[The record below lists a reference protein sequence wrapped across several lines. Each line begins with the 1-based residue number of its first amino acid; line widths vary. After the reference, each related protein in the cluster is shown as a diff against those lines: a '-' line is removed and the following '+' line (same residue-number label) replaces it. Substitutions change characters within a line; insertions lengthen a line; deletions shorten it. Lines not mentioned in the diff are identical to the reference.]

1 MCRLELR
8 QLRRGGSG
16 RKELLP
22 CSLRSFVRSPSPAT
36 LPLFQVMLLNFPSSA
51 YILTVGGLGREK
63 GGRKKRCG
71 VDRKVESPSLFLL
84 LSHIHASPSLPLT
97 KVVEGEGGV
106 FYSVSPFS
114 IPSFLA
120 RPSLRRPRPFS
131 FSGLP
136 SPVTVFPPRLAP
148 TEPGIRCTY
157 MHTDRERRRTE
168 RDSEARNRSETGGG
182 GFLLRLT
189 FSFLPKTNDVFAKKS
204 SSAKKISS
212 PRRIKRPE
220 NQKETIFFV
229 KEIMQR
235 LWWRNESFSS
245 YFFAWKK
252 SRTTVLYNGSL
263 RQLFSFLAEKGNS
276 PCKVGGWKEARGG
289 ETFWFGGRK
298 EKPLRGVPDFD
309 FSSPPSVLSFLPP
322 PPPII
327 PISSYH
333 HHRRRRRRRRP

>member
-8 QLRRGGSG
+8 QLRRGGRG
-16 RKELLP
+16 KKRVTALLA
-22 CSLRSFVRSPSPAT
+22 SFVRSVPLTCHPPT
-36 LPLFQVMLLNFPSSA
+36 LSGHASKFPLLCL
-51 YILTVGGLGREK
+51 LTVGGLGREK

-114 IPSFLA
+114 IPSFLT

-182 GFLLRLT
+182 GGGGFLLRLT
-189 FSFLPKTNDVFAKKS
+189 FSFLPKTNDVFAKK
-204 SSAKKISS
+204 KKKVSS

-220 NQKETIFFV
+220 NQKETIFSA

-235 LWWRNESFSS
+235 LWWRNESFSL

-289 ETFWFGGRK
+289 KTFWFGGRK

-333 HHRRRRRRRRP
+333 HHHHRRRRRRP